1 MARQTR
7 EFTEQEREQ
16 ATMLASF
23 ALPDDRIA
31 AFLGCSERTLQKRC
45 KSELSRGRLISN
57 VRVMTKLYQLAVGG
71 SVPACIFWLKARAGW
86 RENGESEKIDLPTLK
101 IEIESI
107 AKQLE
112 NTR

>member
-31 AFLGCSERTLQKRC
+31 AFLGCSERTLQKR
-45 KSELSRGRLISN
+45 
-57 VRVMTKLYQLAVGG
+57 
-71 SVPACIFWLKARAGW
+71 
-86 RENGESEKIDLPTLK
+86 
-101 IEIESI
+101 
-107 AKQLE
+107 
-112 NTR
+112 